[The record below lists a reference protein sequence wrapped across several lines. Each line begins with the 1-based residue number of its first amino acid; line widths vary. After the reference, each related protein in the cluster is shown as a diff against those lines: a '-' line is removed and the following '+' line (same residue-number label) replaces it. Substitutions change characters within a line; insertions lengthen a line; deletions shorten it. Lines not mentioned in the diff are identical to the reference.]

1 MSVMFTLSKLVRMS
15 SFLGIGLQSLYIA
28 QYSSYNVQNRLSKCA
43 RNKPLAHLNIPTLL
57 MFDMV

>member
-1 MSVMFTLSKLVRMS
+1 MFTLSKLVRVS
-15 SFLGIGLQSLYIA
+15 SFLGTGLQSLYIA

-43 RNKPLAHLNIPTLL
+43 RSKPLAHRNIPTLL